1 MGVTRREFMI
11 TTAAALGAAAAGKA
25 AEEGPLPILKA
36 TKIGTIK
43 GEFSLTE
50 QFRLMRELGFDG
62 IEVNAPGADIAGLL
76 AARRETG
83 LPIHGVVDNI
93 HWKIR
98 LSDPDPEIRKQGREG
113 LEKAI
118 RESHELGGTTV
129 LLVPGAVRDPAN
141 ENAQQVWDRSI
152 EEIRKALPVAAE
164 YGIKILIEN
173 VWNGFLYDPNGGA
186 EQTAELFVKYLE
198 TIGSPHVGAYFDI
211 GNVRRWGH
219 PEAWIRAL
227 GSHIGKCD
235 AKDWSGS
242 KDPQW
247 TDIGEGDVNWPE
259 VRKALAEIEYTGWAT
274 AEVRGGDPAFV
285 KEKISLAMDRCLLG
299 K

>member
-1 MGVTRREFMI
+1 MGLSRREFVTM
-11 TTAAALGAAAAGKA
+11 TAAAVGAAAAGRA

-43 GEFSLTE
+43 GEYTLTE

-62 IEVNAPGADIAGLL
+62 IEVNAPNADLEGLL
-76 AARRETG
+76 KARRETG

-98 LSDPDPEIRKQGREG
+98 LSDPDPEVRRQGREG
-113 LEKAI
+113 LEQAI
-118 RESHELGGTTV
+118 RESHQLGGTTV
-129 LLVPGAVRDPAN
+129 LLVPGQARDAEH

-152 EEIRKALPVAAE
+152 EEIRKAIPVAAE

-173 VWNGFLYDPNGGA
+173 VWNNFLYDPNGGG
-186 EQTAELFVKYLE
+186 EQSAELFVKYLD

-219 PEAWIRAL
+219 SEDWIRAL
-227 GSHIGKCD
+227 GSRIGKCD
-235 AKDWSGS
+235 VKDWSGS

-247 TDIGEGDVNWPE
+247 VEIGEGDVNWPE
-259 VRKALAEIEYTGWAT
+259 VRKALAEIGYTGWAT
-274 AEVRGGDPAFV
+274 AEVRGGPPEYV

>member
-50 QFRLMRELGFDG
+50 QFRLMRELGSTESRKRRRG
-62 IEVNAPGADIAGLL
+62 HRGCSRRGATACRSTRG
-76 AARRETG
+76 TTSTN
-83 LPIHGVVDNI
+83 P
-93 HWKIR
+93 
-98 LSDPDPEIRKQGREG
+98 LSSDPEIRKQGREG